1 MFGRASS
8 GQSGAFGCTR
18 SWKIGMTVFSHHDRL
33 HDLAGPSRSPITRRL
48 RALARRAMSRT
59 IAVLGILHRAII
71 TAKTRRLEREQMFHE
86 IPQRPLH
93 LGDKWDF

>member
-1 MFGRASS
+1 MS
-8 GQSGAFGCTR
+8 
-18 SWKIGMTVFSHHDRL
+18 VFSYHDRF
-33 HDLAGPSRSPITRRL
+33 HDPAGASRSPIASRL
-48 RALARRAMSRT
+48 HALARRAVRRT
-59 IAVLGILHRAII
+59 IAMLGILHRAIV